1 MLTGVKFSRSEES
14 LKIQKYHQNYFIIN
28 SKLCTLSKLVYTLIL
43 RCSLVS
49 RAFPKAKYSLVCREF
64 PVSSKVHFS
73 QWKIRFSQF
82 IFIDKYLNI
91 KEIEYFIHYINFEMW
106 PVLFYVNPLYFQQ
119 WNSNWDRIFC
129 NSSLDSKLRF
139 LNVGLRL
146 TWILFLIHQKKI
158 ENLHLLMLL

>member
-1 MLTGVKFSRSEES
+1 MFTRVKFSRLEES
-14 LKIQKYHQNYFIIN
+14 SKIQKYNQNYFIIN

-64 PVSSKVHFS
+64 PVSSKFHFS
-73 QWKIRFSQF
+73 QWKIHFSKLLF
-82 IFIDKYLNI
+82 SDKYLNI
-91 KEIEYFIHYINFEMW
+91 KEIESFIHYINFEMW

-119 WNSNWDRIFC
+119 CNSNWDRVFS
-129 NSSLDSKLRF
+129 NSSLDSKLVI

-146 TWILFLIHQKKI
+146 TWIFFLIQQKKI
-158 ENLHLLMLL
+158 ENLNLLMLL